1 MAALK
6 QQLQQKLQQ
15 KLSPQQIQLIRLLEL
30 TEIEF
35 EERVQQELVDNPALE
50 EGREEIPDSINEF
63 DANADEDGNPGESAE
78 ELTLGD
84 YRTEEDIPDYRL
96 EADNY
101 SKDDKKEDIPFV
113 SASSFHDYLESQ
125 LGELSLDET
134 SYQIAQYIIGNI
146 DDNGY
151 LQRPA
156 TGRLGV
162 LVVGVG
168 GAVATTMIT
177 GTLAARKG
185 LAKAIGSIAQMATMR
200 MQDGKEHLI
209 KDVVPLVDLNDIVFG
224 GWDIFADDAYEAA
237 MYAEVLKEKDLN
249 LVKDELKAIKPMPA
263 AFDHNFAKRLNGTHI
278 KNAATR
284 WDMVEQLRED
294 IRTFKANNNCD
305 RIAVLWAASTEIYVP
320 LSEEHKSL
328 AALEKAMKENNTEV
342 ISPSMC
348 YAYAAIAEG
357 APFIMGAPNLCVDTP
372 AMWEFSKKM
381 NVPISGKDF
390 KSGQTLM
397 KTVLAP
403 MFKTRMLGVSGWF
416 STNILGNRDGE
427 VLDQPENFKTK
438 EVSKLSVIDNIF
450 EPEKFP
456 DLYGDV
462 YHKVRINYYPPRKDN
477 KEAWDNIDIF
487 GWMGYPMEI
496 KVNFLCRDSILA
508 APIALDLVI
517 FSDLA
522 LRAGM
527 CGIQTWLSF
536 FCKSPM
542 HDFEHEPVHDLFQ
555 QWRMVKETLRNM
567 VGETAPSYLD

>member
-1 MAALK
+1 MEKIEVKEAK
-6 QQLQQKLQQ
+6 GKLG
-15 KLSPQQIQLIRLLEL
+15 I
-30 TEIEF
+30 
-35 EERVQQELVDNPALE
+35 
-50 EGREEIPDSINEF
+50 
-63 DANADEDGNPGESAE
+63 
-78 ELTLGD
+78 
-84 YRTEEDIPDYRL
+84 
-96 EADNY
+96 
-101 SKDDKKEDIPFV
+101 
-113 SASSFHDYLESQ
+113 
-125 LGELSLDET
+125 
-134 SYQIAQYIIGNI
+134 
-146 DDNGY
+146 
-151 LQRPA
+151 
-156 TGRLGV
+156 

-185 LAKAIGSIAQMATMR
+185 LAKPIGSISQLATMR
-200 MQDGKEHLI
+200 LENGEEKAI
-209 KDVVPLVDLNDIVFG
+209 KDIVPLTDLNDIVFG
-224 GWDIFADDAYEAA
+224 GWDIFPDNAYEAA
-237 MYAEVLKEKDLN
+237 LYAEVLKEKDLN
-249 LVKDELKAIKPMPA
+249 GVKDELEAIKPMPA
-263 AFDHNFAKRLNGTHI
+263 AFDHNWAKRLNGTHI
-278 KNAATR
+278 KQAATR
-284 WDMVEQLRED
+284 WDMVEQLRQD
-294 IRTFKANNNCD
+294 IREFKAANNCE
-305 RIAVLWAASTEIYVP
+305 RIAVLWAASTEIYIP
-320 LSEEHKSL
+320 LSDEHMSL
-328 AALEKAMKENNTEV
+328 AALEKAMKDNNTEAV
-342 ISPSMC
+342 SPSMC

-403 MFKTRMLGVSGWF
+403 I

-427 VLDQPENFKTK
+427 VLDDPANFKTK

-508 APIALDLVI
+508 APIALDLVL

-527 CGIQTWLSF
+527 YGIQTWLSF

-542 HDFEHEPVHDLFQ
+542 HDFEHQPVHDLFQ
-555 QWRMVKETLRNM
+555 QWRMVKQTLRDM
-567 VGETAPSYLD
+567 IGEKAPNYLD